1 MRDGRKSLILQHP
14 APRFESFNL
23 FLNFRNFS
31 FSTMSQV
38 ARVYSLLGDSN
49 VQRNMN
55 STNCRDRPLMNEVQV
70 IPCGGRT
77 EVLAEG
83 LRQVRS
89 ASNVVLLSCVTNFI
103 TSSEQTISS
112 VSNRVE
118 PILREFRSIVEA
130 SAMEHTDRLFLISP
144 PMYRSFPVWYRDGI
158 SEVLQKFSSMM
169 SPQPNGPI
177 NVHLLPSFS
186 TPSFEADG
194 VHLTPYSG
202 LEFILHLFDSA
213 SAIIKT
219 LTSTPEEVV
228 IKNVESSRVLEDRMM
243 AIEQDHRRLNRVV
256 EDKTAEDSEL
266 ADFLENTRYE
276 DHFIVLGLPH
286 IPKCDTRVWQDKAK
300 RLVGE
305 FIHKLIGWEPRIV
318 FIKNISGKAK
328 DSPARYQVQ
337 MESVAISRKIR
348 DKFGTFFPKGKDS
361 RPDPFKKISV
371 RNRLT
376 HETRVRFNIMKV
388 LAQHWQASN
397 PGSKIQ
403 CIGYDSR
410 PTIRLFPAENAR
422 DRRVLTLNFIEA
434 VRTLPVSFSPD
445 ELEMI
450 LSEVKPKWVGKLR
463 SLFVVLSDDMIKR
476 KFRGKTA
483 ANRSE
488 ESGTE
493 ADASSKSA
501 RSGSRNRG
509 DKRGHDAE
517 PEGSKSSKSSKS
529 SKHST
534 K

>member
-1 MRDGRKSLILQHP
+1 MFSLI
-14 APRFESFNL
+14 
-23 FLNFRNFS
+23 
-31 FSTMSQV
+31 
-38 ARVYSLLGDSN
+38 GDSN

-55 STNCRDRPLMNEVQV
+55 STNCRDRPLMSEAQV
-70 IPCGGRT
+70 IPCGRLSL
-77 EVLAEG
+77 LAES
-83 LRQVRS
+83 LRQVREN
-89 ASNVVLLSCVTNFI
+89 SNVVVLACVSNFI
-103 TSSEQTISS
+103 TSSDGTISS
-112 VSNRVE
+112 VTNRVE
-118 PILREFRSIVEA
+118 PILREFQSTIEA
-130 SAMEHTDRLFLISP
+130 AAKANTEKLYLISP
-144 PMYRSFPVWYRDGI
+144 PMYRSFPIWYRDGI

-169 SPQPNGPI
+169 CTRPEGLNNI
-177 NVHLLPSFS
+177 HLLPSFP
-186 TPSFEADG
+186 TPSFENDG
-194 VHLTPYSG
+194 VHLNPYSG
-202 LEFILHLFDSA
+202 LEFVLHLFDS
-213 SAIIKT
+213 SSRLIET
-219 LTSTPEEVV
+219 LLSTPEVVV
-228 IKNVESSRVLEDRMM
+228 IKSIESSRVLEDRMM
-243 AIEQDHRRLNRVV
+243 ALEQDHRRLNRVV
-256 EDKTAEDSEL
+256 EEKTAEDAEL
-266 ADFLENTRYE
+266 ADFQENVRYENT
-276 DHFIVLGLPH
+276 FVVLGLAH
-286 IPKCDTRVWQDKAK
+286 IPKCDPKDWQEKAK
-300 RLVGE
+300 KMVGD
-305 FIHKLIGWEPRIV
+305 FIQELLGRAVPIV

-328 DSPARYQVQ
+328 DSIARYQVQ
-337 MESVAISRKIR
+337 MESVAISREIR

-493 ADASSKSA
+493 ADPSSKSA